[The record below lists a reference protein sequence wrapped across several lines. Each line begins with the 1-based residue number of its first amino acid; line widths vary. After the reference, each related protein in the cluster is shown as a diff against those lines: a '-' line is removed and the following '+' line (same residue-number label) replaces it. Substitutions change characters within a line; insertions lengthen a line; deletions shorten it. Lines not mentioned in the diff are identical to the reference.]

1 MKTENYLT
9 LSALDLKSLLTR
21 VDVLF
26 YWNHWNPYLSN
37 FLGKRKLVPKIGV
50 WEIRGKITVFDW
62 GGGNDFCS
70 SYREVWKG
78 IPLNI
83 SLTNLLQYSS
93 IFLKSSLAKNFK
105 APMNPDPRRRIL
117 PVLSNNKLFQAV
129 VFNRVAS
136 TPAETGPPPYGFW
149 WL

>member
-62 GGGNDFCS
+62 REETTFGS
-70 SYREVWKG
+70 SYLEVQKILRVREIR
-78 IPLNI
+78 IPLYCI
-83 SLTNLLQYSS
+83 FNLSPIWYTLNTILYSWL
-93 IFLKSSLAKNFK
+93 IIIIIIIIIIIRLCFTTLATHNKSWF
-105 APMNPDPRRRIL
+105 PGG
-117 PVLSNNKLFQAV
+117 V
-129 VFNRVAS
+129 
-136 TPAETGPPPYGFW
+136 
-149 WL
+149 